1 MVFCGKESEEGFA
14 CLKKGIGV
22 GIMLA
27 KQRKAPIKK
36 KITVKKKKAAPV
48 TQKIKILQ
56 RSGKKYKKKKDKK

>member
-14 CLKKGIGV
+14 CLKKG
-22 GIMLA
+22 
-27 KQRKAPIKK
+27 